1 MFSRYLVITLM
12 MVLCSSIGLNFMA
25 QLSKSKFVQS
35 EDYESF
41 LSSMSKAK
49 SLAVGQL
56 GTIAIFKIAV
66 TGKSTLIKSQAS
78 ARTNQSLTPEST
90 LLTCISKNEGLV
102 DLAAIVSHA
111 EGPLC

>member
-12 MVLCSSIGLNFMA
+12 MVLCSSVGLKFVA
-25 QLSKSKFVQS
+25 QLSKSKFVQN
-35 EDYESF
+35 EDYEGF

-56 GTIAIFKIAV
+56 GPIAIFKIAT

-78 ARTNQSLTPEST
+78 AHTDQSLTPEST
-90 LLTCISKNEGLV
+90 LLMCTSKNDGLV

-111 EGPLC
+111 EGPL